1 MNVRS
6 RKSKTADVL
15 IVGAGPLGWAC
26 AQLLSQK
33 KINTVVVDP
42 ALKNSSLFW
51 AEQGLNLFWPSLND
65 PPTRA
70 VVAHGNKMAHWLQ
83 NYCKHGVELVPTLF
97 SAKQI
102 KKIDCIRI
110 GLLSHE
116 VEELDKACALHL
128 GLKKSSIQRKCPIY
142 EESSH
147 GFLYTPEKST
157 SAEKNRSSNSFLTV
171 HSSRCVEL
179 EESKDHCIA
188 VIESGEKITSE
199 MVILANGYQISS
211 FEPWLKNM
219 LVPMSD
225 IYTLWSTNVPC
236 EANAKAFAVRAAS
249 GHVAAVFSPCLSQNS
264 HKEFWNVRM
273 TGPRFMLPSAG
284 VGLDLSGQP
293 VENILVDKIQTWLTS
308 QLLSALTEK
317 LGQPHQKDL
326 QAHCTESRFG
336 VDCLPCDELP
346 ILGDVGRQGRILAST
361 GWLGCGWSASLQSAA
376 IIAEIIETGASAK
389 LASLL
394 RPKRWRSGLADDGV
408 TGMT

>member
-26 AQLLSQK
+26 AHLLSQK
-33 KINTVVVDP
+33 NINTVVVDP
-42 ALKNSSLFW
+42 ALKNSSLAW
-51 AEQGLNLFWPSLND
+51 ADRGINLFWPSLND

-70 VVAHGNKMAHWLQ
+70 VVAHGTEMALWLQ

-97 SAKQI
+97 AAKQI
-102 KKIDCIRI
+102 QKIDCIRI
-110 GLLSHE
+110 GLHPHE
-116 VEELDKACALHL
+116 AEELDKACELNL
-128 GLKKSSIQRKCPIY
+128 GLRKSTQPSKFPIY

-147 GFLYTPEKST
+147 GFLYVPPSSST
-157 SAEKNRSSNSFLTV
+157 TKKNSVNNSFLTV
-171 HSSRCVEL
+171 HSTRCVEID
-179 EESKDHCIA
+179 ESKDHCIT
-188 VIESGEKITSE
+188 ILDSGEKITSE
-199 MVILANGYQISS
+199 MVILANGYQIST

-225 IYTLWSTNVPC
+225 VCTLWSTNVPC
-236 EANAKAFAVRAAS
+236 EASAKPFAVRAAS
-249 GHVAAVFSPCLSQNS
+249 GHVAAVFNPCLSQNS
-264 HKEFWNVRM
+264 HKGFWNVRM

-293 VENILVDKIQTWLTS
+293 VEKILVDKIQTWLTS
-308 QLLSALTEK
+308 QLLPALTEK

-326 QAHCTESRFG
+326 QANCTESRFG

-361 GWLGCGWSASLQSAA
+361 GWLGCGWSASLQSAS
-376 IIAEIIETGASAK
+376 IIIEIIETGTSAK